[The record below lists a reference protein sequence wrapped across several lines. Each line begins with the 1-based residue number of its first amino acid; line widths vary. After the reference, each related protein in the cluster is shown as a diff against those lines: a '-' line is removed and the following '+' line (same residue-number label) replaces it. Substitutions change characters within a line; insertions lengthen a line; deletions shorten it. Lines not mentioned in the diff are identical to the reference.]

1 MSEAILRQDWL
12 PQVELAF
19 EKLKAACTAE
29 RKEFCEVIRED
40 HGPEAE
46 AELKAKLAAHDQAMA
61 AKLKLIESEEEII
74 GSGQEAVKVKSA
86 ASWRR
91 DRKPRVKAER
101 DILDV
106 ASKSLPEPKPEIEI
120 AGEEAIRRLKEAGRD
135 VLDVATRPLKET
147 AAPAPPALPSILDKL
162 KKKKPEGFF
171 KNHEAQLEVEEAK
184 TTPEAEGLSLT

>member
-1 MSEAILRQDWL
+1 MSEVILKQDWL

-61 AKLKLIESEEEII
+61 AKLKLIESEESKII
-74 GSGQEAVKVKSA
+74 EGGPEAVKVRSTA
-86 ASWRR
+86 PWRR
-91 DRKPRVKAER
+91 DLKPRLE
-101 DILDV
+101 
-106 ASKSLPEPKPEIEI
+106 PETPPE
-120 AGEEAIRRLKEAGRD
+120 LS
-135 VLDVATRPLKET
+135 T
-147 AAPAPPALPSILDKL
+147 ILDKL

-171 KNHEAQLEVEEAK
+171 KNHGG
-184 TTPEAEGLSLT
+184 TTRSRRG